1 MSSIFMIF
9 VVCFFALVFFYEGW
23 WGICSVEI
31 SLVRDGIAGEVGEL
45 DWVVFRVRWMVD
57 LRVSI
62 DVRGSEMPFSD
73 VWGDVLGRV
82 VFASV
87 SPWSI

>member
-1 MSSIFMIF
+1 MI
-9 VVCFFALVFFYEGW
+9 
-23 WGICSVEI
+23 
-31 SLVRDGIAGEVGEL
+31 
-45 DWVVFRVRWMVD
+45 D

-82 VFASV
+82 VFASFGQFSSGV
-87 SPWSI
+87 FE